1 MYTGTVAIAYVVA
14 FLGSAVVVITAVAAC
29 KQQKR
34 KLFQQ
39 IRAVCEST
47 LQSETSMSIQHC
59 RTHTYI
65 EYFINMTLGEMVPC
79 LGLTQTPSLTLCIY
93 VQYVF
98 LYGCVCARICKMHF
112 IIHFVLPSFVF
123 YSRRRVCEYLHVCVI
138 RVFVYLV
145 ACRLSCY
152 CLKCVH
158 VSLLCMGV
166 CGCENI

>member
-1 MYTGTVAIAYVVA
+1 
-14 FLGSAVVVITAVAAC
+14 
-29 KQQKR
+29 
-34 KLFQQ
+34 
-39 IRAVCEST
+39 
-47 LQSETSMSIQHC
+47 
-59 RTHTYI
+59 
-65 EYFINMTLGEMVPC
+65 MVPC

-98 LYGCVCARICKMHF
+98 LYGCVCVCARICKMHF

-123 YSRRRVCEYLHVCVI
+123 YSRRRVCEYLNVCVI

-166 CGCENI
+166 CVDVKIFNHFLLQDLFASVDRGIPTIRCRFLDHQYICALLIFIY